1 MHCMKCGREIQ
12 EKQVFCPDCLA
23 HMAENP
29 VKAGTA
35 VKLPPRSTEIL
46 LKKRSFRKKRER
58 KPEEIV
64 IQQRTVI
71 RRLILLLFGAIV
83 LLAAACF
90 LLLWIF
96 RVQDFL
102 DVTDLI
108 F

>member
-1 MHCMKCGREIQ
+1 MHCMKCGREIE

-23 HMAENP
+23 HMSENP

-35 VKLPPRSTEIL
+35 VKLPPRNTEIL
-46 LKKRSFRKKRER
+46 PKKRSFRRRRER
-58 KPEEIV
+58 KPEEILAH
-64 IQQRTVI
+64 QKTVI
-71 RRLILLLFGAIV
+71 RRLILMLLGST
-83 LLAAACF
+83 F
-90 LLLWIF
+90 LLLVAGFLLFWIF

>member
-1 MHCMKCGREIQ
+1 MHCMKCGREIV
-12 EKQVFCPDCLA
+12 EKQVFCPECLA
-23 HMAENP
+23 HMSENP

-46 LKKRSFRKKRER
+46 SKKRTIRKKRDR

-64 IQQRTVI
+64 EHQQIVI
-71 RRLILLLFGAIV
+71 RRLILLLLGATLL
-83 LLAAACF
+83 LLAAGF
-90 LLLWIF
+90 LLIWVF
-96 RVQDFL
+96 RVQNFL